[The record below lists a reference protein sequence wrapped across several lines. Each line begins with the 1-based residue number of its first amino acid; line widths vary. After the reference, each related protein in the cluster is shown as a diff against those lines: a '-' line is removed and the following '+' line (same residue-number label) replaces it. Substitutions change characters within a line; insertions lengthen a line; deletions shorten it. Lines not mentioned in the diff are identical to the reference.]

1 MKEEIEVRQGEPKA
15 EKAEETKK
23 NKSQPV
29 QPATVKRP
37 RGRLVGTIIGVVAVV
52 GLGFG
57 AGYAGGL
64 LANQPIGTT
73 TTPFEAVK
81 NDGNKIVTESEQTI
95 SDVVERAKPSVVSI
109 VTSGSASRTGYAAQ
123 AAGTGIVISKDGYV
137 LTNRHVVAGAS
148 TASVAMSD
156 GTTYENVKI
165 VGTDPLNDLAFLKIS
180 GANDLKPA
188 TLGDSKT
195 IRIGQGVVAI
205 GNALGQYQNTVTSGI
220 VSGLGRPVI
229 ASTDGTG
236 RDAENLSDLIQTDAA
251 INSGNS
257 GGPLLNLQGQ
267 VIGINT
273 AVASDAQSIGFAIPV
288 GAAKG
293 MLKQLLATGKV
304 ERAIVGVQ
312 YLSITP
318 DVKEAYKLSVSQGDL
333 VTATRGSAVQVNGPA
348 AKAGIKEKDIITKV
362 NGIEVG
368 PGRSISTL
376 VGEFR
381 PGDKVTLT
389 ILRDGK
395 TRDVTLTL
403 GTYSS

>member
-1 MKEEIEVRQGEPKA
+1 VKEESDTFTENSANRLSENK
-15 EKAEETKK
+15 EE
-23 NKSQPV
+23 QPR
-29 QPATVKRP
+29 AKRS
-37 RGRLVGTIIGVVAVV
+37 RSKVIGGIVGIIAIIGFC
-52 GLGFG
+52 FG
-57 AGYAGGL
+57 AGYAGSL
-64 LANQPIGTT
+64 LANQYGSTGS
-73 TTPFEAVK
+73 TPFETMK
-81 NDGNKIVTESEQTI
+81 DDGNKIVTESEQTI
-95 SDVVERAKPSVVSI
+95 SDVVEKAKSSVVSI
-109 VTSGSASRTGYAAQ
+109 VTSGSATQMGYVTQ
-123 AAGTGIVISKDGYV
+123 AAGTGIVVSKDGYV
-137 LTNRHVVAGAS
+137 LTNRHVVSGARAVS
-148 TASVAMSD
+148 IAMSD
-156 GTTYENVKI
+156 GTTYNNVKI

-180 GANDLKPA
+180 GAKNLSPA

-220 VSGLGRPVI
+220 ISGLGRPVI
-229 ASTDGTG
+229 ASSDASG

-293 MLKQLLATGKV
+293 MLKHLLETGKV

-312 YLSITP
+312 YISITP
-318 DVKEAYKLSVSQGDL
+318 EIKEQYKLSVSQGDF
-333 VTATRGSAVQVNGPA
+333 VTATSGKAVQANGPA
-348 AKAGIKEKDIITKV
+348 AKAGIREKDIITKV
-362 NGIEVG
+362 NNVAVG

-376 VGEFR
+376 VGEFQS
-381 PGDKVTLT
+381 GDRVTLT

-395 TRDVTLTL
+395 TRDITLTL
-403 GTYSS
+403 GTYST

>member
-1 MKEEIEVRQGEPKA
+1 MKEEIEVKTGTPKA
-15 EKAEETKK
+15 AEKSSQSKPPVAKRSK
-23 NKSQPV
+23 NKLI
-29 QPATVKRP
+29 
-37 RGRLVGTIIGVVAVV
+37 GGIVGAVAVI
-52 GLGFG
+52 GLCFG
-57 AGYAGGL
+57 AGYAGSL
-64 LANQPIGTT
+64 LANQPGDTT
-73 TTPFEAVK
+73 NTPFETVK
-81 NDGNKIVTESEQTI
+81 DDGNKIVTESEQTI
-95 SDVVERAKPSVVSI
+95 SDVVEKAKPSVVSI
-109 VTSGSASRTGYAAQ
+109 VTSGSTNRMGYTAQ

-137 LTNRHVVAGAS
+137 LTNRHVVSNAS

-180 GANDLKPA
+180 GAKDLKPA

-195 IRIGQGVVAI
+195 VRIGQGVVAI

-220 VSGLGRPVI
+220 VSGLGRPVL
-229 ASTDGTG
+229 ASSDGSG

-293 MLKQLLATGKV
+293 MLKHLLATGKV

-312 YLSITP
+312 YVSITP
-318 DVKEAYKLSVSQGDL
+318 EVREEYKLSVSQGDL
-333 VTATRGSAVQVNGPA
+333 VTATSGSAVQANGPA
-348 AKAGIKEKDIITKV
+348 AKAGIREKDIITKV
-362 NGIEVG
+362 NGVEVG

-376 VGEFR
+376 VGEFK

>member
-1 MKEEIEVRQGEPKA
+1 MNQEND
-15 EKAEETKK
+15 TKGHTGK
-23 NKSQPV
+23 TDTTDKQSEQ
-29 QPATVKRP
+29 AIVKRP
-37 RGRLVGTIIGVVAVV
+37 QGKLAGIIGVIIVI
-52 GLGFG
+52 GLCFG
-57 AGYAGGL
+57 AGYVGSL
-64 LANQPIGTT
+64 LANQPGSTVST
-73 TTPFEAVK
+73 FEAVK
-81 NDGNKIVTESEQTI
+81 DDGNKVVTESEQTI
-95 SDVVERAKPSVVSI
+95 SDVVEKAKPSVVSI
-109 VTSGSASRTGYAAQ
+109 VTSGSANQMGYAAQ
-123 AAGTGIVISKDGYV
+123 AAGTGIVVSKDGYV

-148 TASVAMSD
+148 TASIAMSD
-156 GTTYENVKI
+156 GTTYSNVKI

-180 GANDLKPA
+180 GAKNLQPA

-220 VSGLGRPVI
+220 VSGLGRPVM
-229 ASTDGTG
+229 ASADGSG

-293 MLKQLLATGKV
+293 ILKHLLATGKV

-312 YLSITP
+312 YVSITP
-318 DVKEAYKLSVSQGDL
+318 EVKSEYKLSVSQGDL
-333 VTATRGSAVQVNGPA
+333 VTATSGKAVQANGPA
-348 AKAGIKEKDIITKV
+348 AKAGIREKDIITKV
-362 NGIEVG
+362 NGVDVG

-376 VGEFR
+376 VGEFK
-381 PGDKVTLT
+381 PGDTVTLT

-395 TRDVTLTL
+395 SRNITLTL
-403 GTYSS
+403 GTYAN

>member
-1 MKEEIEVRQGEPKA
+1 MNQEQDIKPE
-15 EKAEETKK
+15 
-23 NKSQPV
+23 
-29 QPATVKRP
+29 TVKPAKARSGEMRP
-37 RGRLVGTIIGVVAVV
+37 TEKRRGNIVGKVV
-52 GLGFG
+52 GVIAVIGLCFG
-57 AGYAGGL
+57 AGYVGNIIASQFGGNGST
-64 LANQPIGTT
+64 A
-73 TTPFEAVK
+73 FEAVK
-81 NDGNKIVTESEQTI
+81 DDGNKIVTESEQTI
-95 SDVVERAKPSVVSI
+95 SDVVEKAKPSVVSI
-109 VTSGSASRTGYAAQ
+109 VTSASSARTGYAAE
-123 AAGTGIVISKDGYV
+123 AAGTGIVISKDGYI

-148 TASVAMSD
+148 SASVAMSD
-156 GTTYENVKI
+156 GTTYDKVKI
-165 VGTDPLNDLAFLKIS
+165 VGSDPLNDLAFLKIS
-180 GANDLKPA
+180 GAKDLKPA

-220 VSGLGRPVI
+220 ISGLGRPVV
-229 ASTDGTG
+229 ASSDGSG
-236 RDAENLSDLIQTDAA
+236 RHAENLSDLIQTDAA

-293 MLKQLLATGKV
+293 MLKHLLATGKV

-312 YLSITP
+312 YISITP
-318 DVKEAYKLSVSQGDL
+318 EVKEEYKLSVLQGDL
-333 VTATRGSAVQVNGPA
+333 VISTSGSAVQANGPA
-348 AKAGIKEKDIITKV
+348 AKAGIKERDVITKV
-362 NGIEVG
+362 NGVEVG

-376 VGEFR
+376 VGEFK

-395 TRDVTLTL
+395 ARDITLTL
-403 GTYSS
+403 GSYAN